1 MEINI
6 KDLSFMYNKKNYYPK
21 KVFDKLNVN
30 LNSKVDVIIG
40 MNGVGKTTLLDILA
54 SEITEYEGNVIMPK
68 CRIGYIKEDIEFVSD
83 SVFEELKYA
92 MISHNLKSNDKKIYD
107 ALIMVGLNISLVQK
121 KIKDLTLVEKR
132 KLQIATELISNPKL
146 LLLDNITVQL
156 TMYDK
161 KQLIKIIRMLKNRY
175 DKKIIMCSNDIE
187 FVHKIADKVYVLYN
201 KSIVLEGTKYEVFKK
216 EDELKKYHI
225 ISPNIIKFENLVL
238 KTKKV
243 KLGYRDEINDLLK
256 DIYRCL

>member
-6 KDLSFMYNKKNYYPK
+6 KDLSFTYSKLNYYPK
-21 KVFDKLNVN
+21 VVFDKLSVD
-30 LNSKVDVIIG
+30 LDSKVDVILGI
-40 MNGVGKTTLLDILA
+40 NGVGKTTLLDILA
-54 SEITEYEGNVIMPK
+54 SEITNYEGVVTLPK

-83 SVFEELKYA
+83 SVYEELKYA
-92 MISHNLKSNDKKIYD
+92 MISHNLKAYDKKIFD
-107 ALIMVGLNISLVQK
+107 SLIMVGLDIALASK
-121 KIKDLTLVEKR
+121 KIKELSLIEKR
-132 KLQIATELISNPKL
+132 KLQIAVELICNPKIL
-146 LLLDNITVQL
+146 LIDNITVQL

-187 FVHKIADKVYVLYN
+187 FIHKIAEKVYILYD
-201 KSIVLEGTKYEVFKK
+201 KKIVLKGTKYEVFKK
-216 EDELKKYHI
+216 EDELKKYNV

-238 KTKKV
+238 NSKKV